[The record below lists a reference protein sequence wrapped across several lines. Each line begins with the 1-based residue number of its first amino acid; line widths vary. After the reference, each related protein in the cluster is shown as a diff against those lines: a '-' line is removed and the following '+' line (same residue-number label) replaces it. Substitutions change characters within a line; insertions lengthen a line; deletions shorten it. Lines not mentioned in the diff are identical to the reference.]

1 MRWWIAIGAL
11 AALATTQLQ
20 VSADLEQQL
29 YTSRSDR
36 LRFVVPRGWRA
47 TDQPSYPGLLLWM
60 VRVDPPNQTSNMVLT
75 AQAFTREVYCSW
87 PVTCRTNRDA
97 TLAEKLACAL
107 GQKLQ
112 ARRIHVGQIQAGPKE
127 NEAAGLPS
135 VWLEYDDGK
144 QFFRHALAVSEDR
157 VVSLVLTASS
167 NEARAQHARA
177 FEQALRTMR
186 PLTAEELGS
195 AATPA
200 QSTPAPPNDA
210 GIEGNALLDAAV
222 GANARSGTA
231 SASASFESAP
241 APKINPVG
249 SCAQK

>member
-1 MRWWIAIGAL
+1 MRWWVVIAAL

-20 VSADLEQQL
+20 VSAELEQQL

-112 ARRIHVGQIQAGPKE
+112 TRRIRVGQIQAGPKE

-167 NEARAQHARA
+167 NEGRAQHARA
-177 FEQALRTMR
+177 FEQALRTLR
-186 PLTAEELGS
+186 PLTAEEMGS
-195 AATPA
+195 AA
-200 QSTPAPPNDA
+200 APTQAAPTAPGDA
-210 GIEGNALLDAAV
+210 GVDANALIDASV
-222 GANARSGTA
+222 GATPG
-231 SASASFESAP
+231 SAAFESAP